1 MHLPKQLAHEV
12 RSRPGPPFLVAARRM
27 SEMDGWKGKIMGE
40 DGPSKTS
47 SAVGLLSSM
56 EEVAYLQ
63 REVTKF
69 PVSAW
74 VHRGSG
80 SFVFFLL
87 IHVHQHL
94 SVLKK
99 KSLQLLSLLK
109 TKLLCVYV
117 SAPTHV
123 HTHTHVL

>member
-1 MHLPKQLAHEV
+1 
-12 RSRPGPPFLVAARRM
+12 
-27 SEMDGWKGKIMGE
+27 MGE

-47 SAVGLLSSM
+47 VAVGLLSSM

-63 REVTKF
+63 REVTKL
-69 PVSAW
+69 PVSSW

-109 TKLLCVYV
+109 TMSLCVYV

-123 HTHTHVL
+123 YTHTHTCAFGAVRVKG